1 MANMTNTPE
10 PSVNDL
16 TPISKAGP
24 ANLEPAFL
32 IDTSGSMSYPT
43 TANGSVERRELL
55 GEAIPLIVAGLESY
69 DAQAAAESAAAGD
82 EEGGVMTV
90 TFASDATVVGDLNSG
105 NVRKQFAS
113 IRWGGGTNIV
123 PGFQLVLSNYMDE
136 FGDEDPTSRP
146 ALLCMIITD
155 GEAADEAEF
164 EQLLEKSKGG
174 TYVAVAVVGYG
185 PDHDKALGQYQ
196 RIAAANPHVRALSF
210 ADETDP
216 NSLAQALLA
225 MFGTP

>member
-1 MANMTNTPE
+1 MANMTTTPE

-24 ANLEPAFL
+24 ANLEPALL

-43 TANGSVERRELL
+43 SSGGHVERRDLL
-55 GEAIPLIVAGLESY
+55 AEAIPLIVQGLEGF

-90 TFASDATVVGDLNSG
+90 TFASDAKVVGDLNSG
-105 NVRKQFAS
+105 NVRDQWKKIQ
-113 IRWGGGTNIV
+113 WGGGTNIV
-123 PGFQLVLSNYMDE
+123 PGFQLVLSNYMEE

-164 EQLLEKSKGG
+164 EALLEKSKGG

-185 PDHDKALGQYQ
+185 PDHDATLAQYQ
-196 RIAAANPHVRALSF
+196 RIAQGNNHVRALSF

-216 NSLAQALLA
+216 NTLAQALLA

>member
-1 MANMTNTPE
+1 MTTTPE

-16 TPISKAGP
+16 SPLSKAGP
-24 ANLEPAFL
+24 ANLEPAL
-32 IDTSGSMSYPT
+32 LLDTSGSMSYPT
-43 TANGSVERRELL
+43 TADGKVERRELV
-55 GEAIPLIVAGLESY
+55 GEAIPLIIAGLEGF
-69 DAQAAAESAAAGD
+69 DAQAAKETEAAGE

-90 TFASDATVVGDLNSG
+90 TFASEAQVVGDLNSG
-105 NVRKQFAS
+105 NVRQQWKG

-123 PGFQLVLSNYMDE
+123 PGFQLVLSNYLDE

-146 ALLCMIITD
+146 SLLCMVITD
-155 GEAADEAEF
+155 GEASDEKEF
-164 EQLLEKSKGG
+164 EDLLAKSKGG

-185 PDHDKALGQYQ
+185 PEHDATMAGYQ
-196 RIAAANPHVRALSF
+196 RIASGNSHVRALSF
-210 ADETDP
+210 ADTTDP

>member
-1 MANMTNTPE
+1 MGGMTTQPE

-16 TPISKAGP
+16 SPISKAGP

-43 TANGSVERRELL
+43 SNGGQVQRRDLL
-55 GEAIPLIVAGLESY
+55 GEAIPLIVAGLEGF
-69 DAQAAAESAAAGD
+69 DAQAAAETAAAGE

-90 TFASDATVVGDLNSG
+90 TFASEAQVVGDLNSG
-105 NVRKQFAS
+105 NVREQWKN

-123 PGFQLVLSNYMDE
+123 PGFQLVLSNYMEE

-146 ALLCMIITD
+146 ALLCMVVTD

-164 EQLLEKSKGG
+164 EDLLTKAKGG
-174 TYVAVAVVGYG
+174 TYVAVAIVGYG
-185 PDHDKALGQYQ
+185 PDHDATLASYQ
-196 RIAAANPHVRALSF
+196 RIASGNNHVRALSF
-210 ADETDP
+210 AEETDP
-216 NSLAQALLA
+216 NTLAQALLA